1 MNGQRLR
8 RMTAW
13 LALTLFL
20 LACSV
25 PSLASPSVTQ
35 APQVM
40 DSQSLGT
47 SIAETAAAAQTQTVV
62 NLPPS
67 ATPTY
72 TSQPIRTPPTFTPSP
87 TFIYL
92 LPTFTPLPT
101 WTPLPGIIIQV
112 PAGTGGAGGNATA
125 TDSPF
130 TDREWTCAIQGRS
143 PANGIVVKAGASF
156 YVSITL
162 MNTGTKSWAYNSVD
176 FVYTGGWRIEGPK
189 TQDMPFTVKRGG
201 KVSLESLIIAP
212 EKPEKYNTFWTL
224 QVGKYEFCGMKFSF
238 EVK

>member
-1 MNGQRLR
+1 MNGQRLN
-8 RMTAW
+8 RMTTW
-13 LALTLFL
+13 LAVTLFL

-25 PSLASPSVTQ
+25 PSLAAPSVTQ
-35 APQVM
+35 IPQVM

-47 SIAETAAAAQTQTVV
+47 SIVETAVAAQTQTVV
-62 NLPPS
+62 NLPSS

-112 PAGTGGAGGNATA
+112 PAGTGGAGSNATS

-130 TDREWTCAIQGRS
+130 TGREWTCAIHGKT
-143 PANGIVVKAGASF
+143 PAMGMVVKPGASF
-156 YVSITL
+156 YVSFTL

-189 TQDMPFTVKRGG
+189 VQDLPFTVKPGG
-201 KVSLESLIIAP
+201 EVTLKSLIVAP
-212 EKPEKYNTFWTL
+212 EAPEKYNTFWTL
-224 QVGKYEFCGMKFSF
+224 QVGNYQFCGIKYSF